1 MKMRRF
7 AAAILSV
14 LMFSACVTGCG
25 STEETPAATDGTAST
40 ESTSDTHEGGADD
53 GKLKVG
59 FAQIGQESGWRDAE
73 TASIQFYAGQNL
85 DTIDFKF
92 ADAQQKQENQIKA
105 IKSFIDMGVDVI
117 GLAPVVE
124 TGWDAVFTEAK
135 DAGIPIILVDRMA
148 DVPEDLYATFIGSDF
163 IEEGKNA
170 ADEMAKLIGN
180 SGKIVQLE
188 GTVGASSANDR
199 KKGFEDQMAAE
210 YTDIEIIASQT
221 GDFTRAKGKEVMES
235 FLKTYGSEIK
245 GVYAHND
252 DMMLGA
258 IEAIKEAGQKWLD
271 TYNDGEANQEATKA
285 FVAALEDGVC
295 TVDELCASDN
305 ADIKAFGEKLKKAGK
320 TYCECDACKLARAIL
335 DQKDYLNKKSV
346 WIMGGDGWAYDIGF
360 GGLDHALASGEDINV
375 LVFDTEVYS
384 NTGGQASKS
393 TPCGSVAQFAATG
406 KATKKKDLAGIAMTY
421 GYVYVAQVAMGADM
435 NQCIKA
441 FSEAESY
448 HGPSIILAYAPC
460 INHGIKG
467 GMGVSQV
474 EEKKAVA
481 AGYWHNFR
489 FDPRRADEGQNPFQL
504 DSKAPTASY
513 RDFIM
518 GEVRYNSLTRSFP
531 DRAEKL
537 FANAEKYAV
546 EKYERLKKMAE

>member
-40 ESTSDTHEGGADD
+40 ESTSDTNAGGEDD

-210 YTDIEIIASQT
+210 YPDIEIIASQT

-245 GVYAHND
+245 GVYAHN
-252 DMMLGA
+252 
-258 IEAIKEAGQKWLD
+258 EAIKEAGLKPGED
-271 TYNDGEANQEATKA
+271 IKTVSCDGVKAIFEAMVAGEANVTVECNPLLGPVFFETAQKLANGETVEKWIKSEEGIFRQET
-285 FVAALEDGVC
+285 AAE
-295 TVDELCASDN
+295 
-305 ADIKAFGEKLKKAGK
+305 DIK
-320 TYCECDACKLARAIL
+320 TR
-335 DQKDYLNKKSV
+335 
-346 WIMGGDGWAYDIGF
+346 
-360 GGLDHALASGEDINV
+360 
-375 LVFDTEVYS
+375 VY
-384 NTGGQASKS
+384 
-393 TPCGSVAQFAATG
+393 
-406 KATKKKDLAGIAMTY
+406 
-421 GYVYVAQVAMGADM
+421 
-435 NQCIKA
+435 
-441 FSEAESY
+441 
-448 HGPSIILAYAPC
+448 
-460 INHGIKG
+460 
-467 GMGVSQV
+467 
-474 EEKKAVA
+474 
-481 AGYWHNFR
+481 
-489 FDPRRADEGQNPFQL
+489 
-504 DSKAPTASY
+504 
-513 RDFIM
+513 
-518 GEVRYNSLTRSFP
+518 
-531 DRAEKL
+531 
-537 FANAEKYAV
+537 
-546 EKYERLKKMAE
+546 